1 MQRGDEDSALDRKFE
16 CTMLQQLLEHRGDAE
31 PVPDAAEQQRSAD
44 ALGRNRQRSVG
55 VLVERADEQHLV
67 SELGAGRKQRGKC
80 AGRDEIVG
88 APEIGDDGLAHGTI
102 NALVLDHLDI
112 SAIAGLLDAEEHGAS
127 ERKHHR
133 FKVALRLQAYNMCK
147 RGTTF

>member
-1 MQRGDEDSALDRKFE
+1 
-16 CTMLQQLLEHRGDAE
+16 MLEQVCEHGGDAE
-31 PVPDAAEQQRSAD
+31 PFPDPAEQQRSTD
-44 ALGRNRQRSVG
+44 ALGRNRQRSIS
-55 VLVERADEQHLV
+55 VLVERVDEQHLV
-67 SELGAGRKQRGKC
+67 SELGAGQKQRGKC

-112 SAIAGLLDAEEHGAS
+112 SAIAGLLDAEEHDAS

-133 FKVALRLQAYNMCK
+133 FRVALRLQAYNMCK